1 MVQLVAE
8 AISVALKVETEI
20 VDEEMTVVAGT
31 GKNREKINLKEEG
44 GSREEGYLYGR
55 VLTHNRWYVVENAQ
69 QDPKYDPSVLDGNTE
84 EFAEIC
90 CPIRYQGKAV
100 GVIGLI
106 AFTPEQRHHLVSNQE
121 SMLTFLFRMAELIES
136 KISEME
142 AIHQLELTKQNL
154 ETLIESIH
162 EGILSIDSAGRITH
176 CNHTAEQLI
185 NRDKKQLIG
194 QPLDSIWPGSP
205 MLDVLLTKQ
214 GYKEKEEIYSF
225 PSSHMH
231 FIVTATPVMLNDQV
245 ISVVASFRRM
255 SDVRRLAYTL
265 TGNDTLSSFSGIKGE
280 SQAIQVLKQQAAQ
293 VAQSHSSVL
302 ITGESGTGKGV
313 FAMGIHS
320 YSPRN
325 SAPFITVNCGAIPEM
340 LLESELFGYTKGAFT
355 GANREGKP
363 GKFEL
368 ANGGTIFLDEI
379 GDIPLHLQVK
389 LLHVLQYKQ
398 VQRVGGDRPIP
409 VNVRVI
415 AATNKN
421 LEEMVEEGAFRSDLY
436 FRLNVIPLYIPP
448 LRERKEDIPPLM
460 HHFLQKHAKLLGRN
474 ITGYSPEVTE
484 LFLHY
489 PWPGNVRELENA
501 VEYALNMETQ
511 PLIRKES
518 IPQRIRRSEPAIYKP
533 LSLKERIFQFEG
545 GVLQDM
551 LKKYGTSVEAKK
563 LIAKELNI
571 SLATLYRKLEEQT
584 FLNIKKHS

>member
-8 AISVALKVETEI
+8 AISTALKVETEI
-20 VDEEMTVVAGT
+20 VDEELTVVAGT
-31 GKNREKINLKEEG
+31 GENYKKINLKEEG

-55 VLTHNRWYVVENAQ
+55 VLTHNCWYVVENAQ
-69 QDPKYDPSVLDGNTE
+69 QDPKYDPSVLNGNTE

-90 CPIRYQGKAV
+90 CPIRYREKAV

-106 AFTPEQRHHLVSNQE
+106 AFTPEQRHHLVANQE

-142 AIHQLELTKQNL
+142 ALLQLESTKQNL
-154 ETLIESIH
+154 ETLIESVH
-162 EGILSIDSAGRITH
+162 EGILSIDSIGRITH
-176 CNHTAEQLI
+176 CNQMAEQLI
-185 NRDKKQLIG
+185 NRDRKQLIG

-205 MLDVLLTKQ
+205 MLDVLVTKE

-231 FIVTATPVMLNDQV
+231 FIVTTTPVMLIDQV

-265 TGNDTLSSFSGIKGE
+265 TGTGSDTLASFSGIKGE

-313 FAMGIHS
+313 FAMGVHS
-320 YSPRN
+320 YSPRR
-325 SAPFITVNCGAIPEM
+325 SAPFITVNCGAIPEA

-398 VQRVGGDRPIP
+398 VHRIGGERPIP
-409 VNVRVI
+409 IDARII

-421 LEEMVEEGAFRSDLY
+421 LEQMVEEGEFRSDLY
-436 FRLNVIPLYIPP
+436 FRLNVIPLYIPA
-448 LRERKEDIPPLM
+448 LRERKEDILPLM

-474 ITGYSPEVTE
+474 ITGYSPEVAE

-489 PWPGNVRELENA
+489 PWPGNIRELENA

-518 IPQRIRRSEPAIYKP
+518 IPQRIRSAEPNGNKP
-533 LSLKERIFQFEG
+533 LSLKERIYQFEG

-551 LKKYGTSVEAKK
+551 LKKYGTSVESKRS
-563 LIAKELNI
+563 IAKELNI

-584 FLNIKKHS
+584 FLTIKK